1 MSKLEGRGAEELK
14 RIVKFGITGVGN
26 TLVDM
31 AVGALLLFLGVNVY
45 ASKCVG
51 YCAGMLN
58 SYLINRK
65 WTFQTKDRF
74 FSLQMVRFIATNLIV
89 LAVSMVLIK
98 VFVEFWGLSD
108 LLAMLLTTCCTMA
121 LNFIISRLW
130 VFK

>member
-14 RIVKFGITGVGN
+14 RIVKFGITGVVN

-89 LAVSMVLIK
+89 LAVSVVLIK
-98 VFVEFWGLSD
+98 VFVEFLGLSD
-108 LLAMLLTTCCTMA
+108 LFAMLLSTCCTMA

>member
-51 YCAGMLN
+51 YSAGMLN

-89 LAVSMVLIK
+89 
-98 VFVEFWGLSD
+98 
-108 LLAMLLTTCCTMA
+108 
-121 LNFIISRLW
+121 
-130 VFK
+130 